1 MATILLPALDDPD
14 ALDVLVSIHD
24 VTESMRVQEELD
36 VAKKEV
42 EANLETIK
50 RDIAFGESVQRAI
63 LPPAF
68 PVGSRYDIDG
78 FMQAARTV
86 GGDFYD
92 FYVLDDDTIGFAI
105 ADVSGK
111 GVPADLYLT
120 VRLACH
126 VEELSQREAARR
138 FGYQDLFHIGLEG
151 SPMHRPVEEH
161 RGRQA
166 PERRKPAVNV
176 VVFQWPWGMAARHR
190 SPLRDHPRSRAI
202 FIDAPVWSM
211 KISRSGASPAWPSN
225 QSRRRA
231 STSGRR
237 CSAAWPVFFCAS
249 ARAWRRSAR
258 PSTGTPEPRAT
269 PPASRQSRP
278 AS

>member
-24 VTESMRVQEELD
+24 ITESMRVQEELD

-161 RGRQA
+161 RGARPQRGASRRSTWWSSNGHGVWRPGTVRLCATIPAAA
-166 PERRKPAVNV
+166 PSSSTR
-176 VVFQWPWGMAARHR
+176 
-190 SPLRDHPRSRAI
+190 RSR
-202 FIDAPVWSM
+202 
-211 KISRSGASPAWPSN
+211 R
-225 QSRRRA
+225 
-231 STSGRR
+231 
-237 CSAAWPVFFCAS
+237 
-249 ARAWRRSAR
+249 
-258 PSTGTPEPRAT
+258 
-269 PPASRQSRP
+269 
-278 AS
+278 